1 MIDLDVLKAES
12 TVQELPDSI
21 CFLERE
27 IYQILFDVINLTNKI
42 FEEENSVD
50 RNSSVLE
57 ISRAVKL
64 LSPQN
69 HFFRLSVATD
79 FSFAVCDMIGASTR
93 LKQILLETTSLEL
106 RLNMIKKAL
115 INARSYLIDTID
127 AYEEPFN

>member
-1 MIDLDVLKAES
+1 M
-12 TVQELPDSI
+12 

-27 IYQILFDVINLTNKI
+27 IYQILFDVIALTNKI
-42 FEEENSVD
+42 FEDENSND
-50 RNSSVLE
+50 RNSTVLE
-57 ISRAVKL
+57 ISKAVQL

-93 LKQILLETTSLEL
+93 LKQILLETTLLEV
-106 RLNMIKKAL
+106 RLNKIKKAL

-127 AYEEPFN
+127 AFEEPFN